1 MIGLEPRRRT
11 RIGQLLLLL
20 LVSGSW
26 APAFSARSGAEI
38 LAEIEKRFGSYK
50 TFSAK
55 FEKQFYWAILDEKH
69 TRKGRIYTRQPN
81 QFRVETDDG
90 NMVLADGETIWAFVK
105 QNEQIIASSY
115 DGELR
120 TPWGILLAYTANYL
134 PVQVEELKYEGR
146 PAFAVSLRPRSQNSS
161 ISQLKIWVS
170 KKDWFLLKVEQTETN
185 DDVTTYLLKEHKTNK
200 RLDEKLFAFDPPEN
214 VELIDQRRSASPDR

>member
-1 MIGLEPRRRT
+1 MIEVEGWRGT
-11 RIGQLLLLL
+11 RVWLLL
-20 LVSGSW
+20 LVLLAEGSW
-26 APAFSARSGAEI
+26 TPAFSARSGAEI
-38 LAEIEKRFGSYK
+38 LAEIEKRFGTYK
-50 TFSAK
+50 TFSAR

-69 TRKGRIYTRQPN
+69 TRQGRIYTRHPN

-90 NMVLADGETIWAFVK
+90 NMVLADGQTIWAFVK

-120 TPWGILLAYTANYL
+120 TPWEILLAYTANYL

-146 PAFAVSLRPRSQNSS
+146 PAFAVSLRPRLQNSS

-170 KKDWFLLKVEQTETN
+170 KKDWFLLKVKQTETN
-185 DDVTTYLLKEHKTNK
+185 NDVTTYLLKEHEPNK
-200 RLDEKLFAFDPPEN
+200 KLDEDLFAFDPPEN